1 MVQILMAM
9 LVALTEYDDDADNVG
24 QCWPI
29 IVIKLNQMNKQLKE
43 TVPVIYS
50 VYSTPENISLSG
62 KARVRACDR
71 ENKTRIR
78 RYICTGTEESH
89 YHQQHCR
96 RGERG
101 GRPNPRPSP
110 VCPACQ
116 EKRNVL
122 FDNLKNDYLIRVSK
136 MSPNGISFFLINPAC
151 E

>member
-1 MVQILMAM
+1 MIMVQILMVM
-9 LVALTEYDDDADNVG
+9 LVALTKDDDDPDNVG
-24 QCWPI
+24 QCWSI

-62 KARVRACDR
+62 KARVRACGR

-96 RGERG
+96 RGG
-101 GRPNPRPSP
+101 GETKSSSFSCMPRLPGKK
-110 VCPACQ
+110 
-116 EKRNVL
+116 KRSL
-122 FDNLKNDYLIRVSK
+122 R
-136 MSPNGISFFLINPAC
+136 
-151 E
+151 